1 MLPISGIGDLVF
13 LHEQRPVPPPG
24 RDRSPEVPKV
34 PGENQAAAVRG
45 HRHHDRIDQIEPALY
60 VPLDQV
66 ESATVFAVR
75 RPVER
80 VRPREQRPPEHD
92 GCVGTPSGAQ
102 NEVHFDV
109 HRPGNEDAATER

>member
-1 MLPISGIGDLVF
+1 MPISGIGDLVF

-60 VPLDQV
+60 VPLDQI

-80 VRPREQRPPEHD
+80 VCPREQGPPEHD